1 MDQAEA
7 GDQDALRA
15 SEAHYRDLVEN
26 ATDVVFTL
34 DVDGAL
40 TWINQAGE
48 RLSGYTRAELC
59 AMTMEQ
65 LLSPACLERARTMI
79 ARKREHNVA
88 TTYELEVITKDGRTV
103 PLEVNSRLIHRDG
116 TLIGTQ
122 GTARDITERKQME
135 EALRASEERFRLTFD
150 QAAIGIAH
158 VDPTGRWLRA
168 NQGICAMLGYTQE
181 ELCAGRFQEITHP
194 DDLADNLVLFERL
207 MAGELSS
214 YVFEKRYICKDG
226 SIVWG
231 NATTSV
237 VRDASGTPQYSIS
250 IIENITERKQLEQQ
264 LRHQALHDAL
274 TELPNRTLLQDRLEQ
289 AIRSAHRDQTS
300 CALLL
305 LDLDRFKE
313 INDTFGHH
321 FGDMLLRHLA
331 LRLQR
336 NIRESDSVARLGGD
350 EFAVLLPGVDGEGAD
365 EVARKLQSAL
375 AEPFELD
382 GQQFHSGG
390 SIGIAVYPDHGVD
403 ASTLLRHAD
412 IAMYVAK
419 REREGFARF
428 QPEHAARGASA
439 YALVADLRAAIDQR
453 NHLSLHYQPIVS
465 LADGRVHRVE
475 ALARWNHPRLGLIP
489 PDQFIELAEHADL
502 IKPLTLWAIN
512 AALEQ
517 QAAWHWQGLDVP
529 VAVNLSVSN
538 LQDRELVAAIEH
550 TLASWRADASLLGLE
565 ITESGLMSDPDLAMR
580 TVSNLHNLHIRISI
594 DDFGTGY
601 SSLAYLKRLP
611 VHEVKIDKSFVI
623 GMRDDENDASIVRAV
638 IQLGHQ
644 LGLDVVAEGVEDEG
658 ALARLRELGCDFAQG
673 YHLSRPM
680 SAAAA
685 TEWLRQRVQAAQGL
699 DLAV

>member
-1 MDQAEA
+1 VQPDTD
-7 GDQDALRA
+7 GQDALRA

-26 ATDVVFTL
+26 ANDVIFTL
-34 DVDGAL
+34 DVDGNL
-40 TWINQAGE
+40 TWINRAGE
-48 RLSGYTRAELC
+48 RLTGYTREELC
-59 AMTMEQ
+59 AMSMEQ
-65 LLSPACLERARTMI
+65 LLSPDSLERSRQMAGR
-79 ARKREHNVA
+79 RREQGTP
-88 TTYELEVITKDGRTV
+88 TTYELELIARDGRTV
-103 PLEVNSRLIHRDG
+103 PLEVNSRPIHRDG
-116 TLIGTQ
+116 RLIGTA

-158 VDPTGRWLRA
+158 VAPNGRWLRA
-168 NQGICAMLGYTQE
+168 NQGICAMLGYPAE

-207 MAGELSS
+207 MAGELTS
-214 YVFEKRYICKDG
+214 YVFEKRYIRKDG

-231 NATTSV
+231 SATTSV
-237 VRDASGTPQYSIS
+237 VRDASGKPQYSIS
-250 IIENITERKQLEQQ
+250 IIENITDRKELEEQ

-274 TELPNRTLLQDRLEQ
+274 TDLPNRTLLHDRLEQ
-289 AIRSAHRDQTS
+289 AIRSANRDQTS

-321 FGDMLLRHLA
+321 VGDMLLRQLA
-331 LRLQR
+331 QRLRR
-336 NIRESDSVARLGGD
+336 NIRDSDSVARLGGD
-350 EFAVLLPGVDGEGAD
+350 EFAVLLPRVDAEGAD

-375 AEPFELD
+375 SEPFELE
-382 GQQFHSGG
+382 GQQFHTGA
-390 SIGIAVYPDHGVD
+390 SIGIALHPDHGVD
-403 ASTLLRHAD
+403 ATTLMRHAD

-439 YALVADLRAAIDQR
+439 YALIADLRAAIDQR
-453 NHLSLHYQPIVS
+453 NHLSLHYQPIIS

-475 ALARWNHPRLGLIP
+475 ALARWHHPRLGFIP

-512 AALEQ
+512 EALEQ
-517 QAAWHWQGLDVP
+517 QAAWRWQDFDVP
-529 VAVNLSVSN
+529 VAVNLSVAN
-538 LQDRELVAAIEH
+538 LQDRELVAAIER
-550 TLASWRADASLLGLE
+550 TLESWRADASLLGLE
-565 ITESGLMSDPDLAMR
+565 ITESSLMSDPGLAMS
-580 TVSNLHNLHIRISI
+580 TVSHLNNLRIRISI

-623 GMRDDENDASIVRAV
+623 GMREDENDASIVRAV

-644 LGLDVVAEGVEDEG
+644 LGLEVVAEGVEDEPT
-658 ALARLRELGCDFAQG
+658 LTRLRELGCDFAQG
-673 YHLSRPM
+673 YHLGRPM
-680 SAAAA
+680 PAVAA
-685 TEWLRQRVQAAQGL
+685 TEWLRQRVNARGM